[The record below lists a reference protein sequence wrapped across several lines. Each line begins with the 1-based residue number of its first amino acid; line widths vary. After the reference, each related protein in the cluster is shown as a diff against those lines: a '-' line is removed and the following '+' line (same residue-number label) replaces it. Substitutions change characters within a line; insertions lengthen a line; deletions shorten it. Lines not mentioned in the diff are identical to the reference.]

1 MTKKTRSLEGFV
13 DAYLDHLRVERALS
27 ENTIAAYA
35 RDLARLAKRA
45 EIAAIEDVASID
57 TALVGEVLRDAHQDA
72 LSARSTARL
81 LSGMRGFFR
90 FLLRERAI
98 EVDPTALHDR
108 PKTGRRLPRGLSF
121 DEVERLLA
129 APDRTLLRGRRDH
142 AMLHVLYASGVR
154 VSELVSLTLADVDTR
169 QGVISVLGKGRKRR
183 LVPLT
188 SVALSLVTQ
197 WVDADRTT
205 ALGLRQSTFLFPSP
219 RGKKLTRQGFWKLLS
234 AYARGVGIDR
244 PVSPHKL
251 RHSFATHLLERGA
264 DLRTVQAML
273 GHSDIVTTEIYTH
286 VSSDHVRVA
295 HRAAHP
301 RGS

>member
-1 MTKKTRSLEGFV
+1 MKARSIEGLI
-13 DAYLDHLRVERALS
+13 DAYLDHLRVERALT
-27 ENTIAAYA
+27 ENSIAAYA

-45 EIAAIEDVASID
+45 EASGVLAVTAIDS
-57 TALVGEVLRDAHQDA
+57 ALVGEVLRDAHADA
-72 LSARSTARL
+72 LSPRSTARL

-90 FLLRERAI
+90 FLLRERII
-98 EVDPTALHDR
+98 ERDPTALHDR
-108 PKTGRRLPRGLSF
+108 PKTGRRLPRALSF
-121 DEVERLLA
+121 EEVERLLE

-154 VSELVSLTLADVDTR
+154 VSELIGLTLADVDTR
-169 QGVISVLGKGRKRR
+169 QGIVSVLGKGRKRR

-188 SVALSLVTQ
+188 SIALSLVTS
-197 WVDADRTT
+197 WVEADRPA
-205 ALGLRQSTFLFPSP
+205 ALGDRQSPFLFPSP
-219 RGKKLTRQGFWKLLS
+219 RGKKLTRQGFWKII
-234 AYARGVGIDR
+234 AGYARAVGITR
-244 PVSPHKL
+244 AVSPHKL

-301 RGS
+301 RGR

>member
-1 MTKKTRSLEGFV
+1 MTSRSLEGFV

-35 RDLARLAKRA
+35 RDLSRLAKRA
-45 EIAAIEDVASID
+45 ELAGVRDVLSVD
-57 TALVGEVLRDAHQDA
+57 TDLVGHVLRDAHADE
-72 LSARSTARL
+72 LSPRSTARL

-90 FLLRERAI
+90 FLLRERAV
-98 EVDPTALHDR
+98 ERDPSALHDR
-108 PKTGRRLPRGLSF
+108 PKTGRRLPRALTF
-121 DEVERLLA
+121 EEVERLLE

-154 VSELVSLTLADVDTR
+154 VSELVGLTVADVDTR

-188 SVALSLVTQ
+188 SIALTLVTA
-197 WVDADRTT
+197 WIEDDRAA
-205 ALGLRQSTFLFPSP
+205 ALGDRQSSFLFPSP
-219 RGKKLTRQGFWKLLS
+219 RGKRLTRQGFWKLIS
-234 AYARGVGIDR
+234 AYARAVGIAR
-244 PVSPHKL
+244 AVSPHKL

-301 RGS
+301 RGR

>member
-1 MTKKTRSLEGFV
+1 MTSRSLEGFV

-35 RDLARLAKRA
+35 RDLSRLAKRA
-45 EIAAIEDVASID
+45 ELAGVRDVLSVD
-57 TALVGEVLRDAHQDA
+57 TDLVGHVLRDAHADE
-72 LSARSTARL
+72 LSPRSTARL

-90 FLLRERAI
+90 FLLRERAV
-98 EVDPTALHDR
+98 ERDPTALHDR
-108 PKTGRRLPRGLSF
+108 PKTGRRLPRALTF
-121 DEVERLLA
+121 EEVERLLE

-154 VSELVSLTLADVDTR
+154 VSELVGLTVADVDTR

-188 SVALSLVTQ
+188 SIALTLVTA
-197 WVDADRTT
+197 WIEDDRAA
-205 ALGLRQSTFLFPSP
+205 ALGDRQSSFLFPSP
-219 RGKKLTRQGFWKLLS
+219 RGKRLTRQGFWKLIS
-234 AYARGVGIDR
+234 AYARAVGIAR
-244 PVSPHKL
+244 AVSPHKL

-295 HRAAHP
+295 HQAAHP
-301 RGS
+301 RGR